1 MTPIRT
7 RSSCFNLFA
16 VEGMV
21 SSGAKGIAPDAGQQ
35 EPDADW
41 QPI

>member
-1 MTPIRT
+1 MTLIGT
-7 RSSCFNLFA
+7 RPSSFNPFA
-16 VEGMV
+16 VDGMV
-21 SSGAKGIAPDAGQQ
+21 SSGAKRIAPDVGQQ